1 VELKHVAKKAAK
13 KSAKKAAKKAPAK
26 HAAKHAAKA
35 ASKRGNDTRR
45 AYEHLSRV
53 QSLASHMTNDDI
65 VGAKTLS
72 EHAEQ
77 ALRAGEVKDAAELL
91 RAAEHH
97 LFGTLALNQR
107 ADEALS
113 PDLLATI
120 REEHGHL
127 QARAADHGACED
139 APRAIATIY
148 KTMNKQSA
156 SALRD
161 KHYAAAME
169 FARGAEAL
177 THAGF
182 AKLLPDSQDTRG
194 LTKSR

>member
-1 VELKHVAKKAAK
+1 VELKHAAK

-26 HAAKHAAKA
+26 HAAKHAG
-35 ASKRGNDTRR
+35 KRSNDTRR

-53 QSLASHMTNDDI
+53 QSLAARMTNDDI

-72 EHAEQ
+72 EHAGQ

-97 LFGTLALNQR
+97 LFGTLALTQR
-107 ADEALS
+107 PDEALS
-113 PDLLATI
+113 PELLATI
-120 REEHGHL
+120 REEQDHL
-127 QARAADHGACED
+127 QARAKDHGSCED
-139 APRAIATIY
+139 APRAIVAIY

-156 SALRD
+156 TALRT

-177 THAGF
+177 THADF
-182 AKLLPDSQDTRG
+182 AKLLPESGATRS
-194 LTKSR
+194 LTTSR